1 MTKTLLNNDH
11 SLDCLVAKFE
21 RRIELL
27 KDALELAQRQRNCV
41 EQSNTERLDRLI
53 QCRAHCLRQW
63 RVLEKELC
71 LALKSARTGT
81 LSDEHKARLSAF
93 ITKSEALAKAI
104 KSQNGPTGEAINSR
118 SEEITSE
125 LQGVRKARA
134 ALRADPR
141 EPSPTRKAGLDRS
154 A

>member
-1 MTKTLLNNDH
+1 
-11 SLDCLVAKFE
+11 
-21 RRIELL
+21 
-27 KDALELAQRQRNCV
+27 
-41 EQSNTERLDRLI
+41 
-53 QCRAHCLRQW
+53 
-63 RVLEKELC
+63 VLEKELC

-104 KSQNGPTGEAINSR
+104 KRENGRTGEAINSR

-125 LQGVRKARA
+125 LQSVRKARA
-134 ALRADPR
+134 TLRVCAR
-141 EPSPTRKAGLDRS
+141 EPSPTRKAGLDNS